1 MRKYSIIL
9 IFIFFPFWIQSEKI
23 ESVIYYQSKN
33 EFAISLCFGANNS
46 YLNYAVV
53 VKSGNKI
60 IKSQQLTEQ
69 SFMMQMT
76 GKMNSNA
83 NPKLKNLLKENVL
96 DTCDCVID
104 NLYKKYVG
112 YNCEPFRLLWKVRY
126 KYDPKNQ
133 HLKNSEDYKGWAYE
147 NYSPGVNQSIYLKE
161 RYGIQNLND
170 FIAGEKLYLLLN
182 DVQDSTWVNDYYYKD

>member
-1 MRKYSIIL
+1 MRKQFIIL

-23 ESVIYYQSKN
+23 EAVIYYQSKN
-33 EFAISLCFGANNS
+33 EFAISICFGANNS

-76 GKMNSNA
+76 GKMNSTA

-104 NLYKKYVG
+104 DLYKKYVG

-126 KYDPKNQ
+126 KYDPKNH
-133 HLKNSEDYKGWAYE
+133 HLKNYEDYKGWAYE
-147 NYSPGVNQSIYLKE
+147 NYSPGVNQSMYLRE
-161 RYGIQNLND
+161 RYGIQNLID

-182 DVQDSTWVNDYYYKD
+182 DVQDSTWVNEYYYMD